1 MLCVSCSSQEAMVV
15 PRSLKISLLMK
26 HCLDNKHDKTKGKE
40 QGTSMD
46 KVKLLHVF
54 LVKMLT
60 FNASMIINNSAE

>member
-1 MLCVSCSSQEAMVV
+1 
-15 PRSLKISLLMK
+15 MK